1 MFFFFLVSDVD
12 IEHLLVV
19 PAFDE
24 DGKEP
29 IALFCLIN
37 KIGSKTG
44 YVFIVI
50 EFSSLQRYGVFL
62 MSDSR
67 NYLLFEMFKGPF
79 NPNSQLR
86 NFLHVLI
93 HSFMFM

>member
-1 MFFFFLVSDVD
+1 MAKVSKYENESEWFLFVLVATLVFFFLVSDVD

-50 EFSSLQRYGVFL
+50 EFSSFTTVWR
-62 MSDSR
+62 
-67 NYLLFEMFKGPF
+67 LFDE
-79 NPNSQLR
+79 
-86 NFLHVLI
+86 
-93 HSFMFM
+93 